1 MLPTDTWYT
10 QPTFLFGR
18 PRLFFGGNLYFLNCR
33 VASYVA
39 SVARGQLWKD
49 LNLLLIP

>member
-18 PRLFFGGNLYFLNCR
+18 PRLFFGGNLFLFSKLPR
-33 VASYVA
+33 RVVRGLASHVASF
-39 SVARGQLWKD
+39 GKILTFC
-49 LNLLLIP
+49 